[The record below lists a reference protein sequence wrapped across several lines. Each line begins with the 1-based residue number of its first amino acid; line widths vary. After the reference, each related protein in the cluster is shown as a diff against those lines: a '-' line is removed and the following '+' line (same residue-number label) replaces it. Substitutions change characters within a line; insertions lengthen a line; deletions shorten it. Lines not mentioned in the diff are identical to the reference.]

1 MSDLSASN
9 PAAPTDPPKDP
20 SRSGRRLAWVATL
33 PLLIGVCVFA
43 YYPFL
48 YLIGLAFTDSSLAR
62 PFQEWTGF
70 GNFGAA
76 LADPLFV
83 NSIWRSALVALLST
97 AAAITLGT
105 CVALLLDKAVRGRDL
120 IRTLIL
126 LPLLTPP
133 VTVAIMWQLLLMPQ
147 GGWLNAVL
155 MDLSLLSSPV
165 SFLGQ
170 PLSAF
175 LAIVLVDVWQWSPF
189 VALMVY
195 AAIQTLPGEVY
206 EAAVIECGSRW
217 QIFRHITLPMLL
229 PALIGIAV
237 LKLIIAFK
245 VFDLVFVMTAGG
257 PGQATTV
264 SSFYIY
270 RVAIQQF
277 DIGLAAAQTLLFVI
291 VVGLA
296 TVPFTIAHDKAEE
309 TLS

>member
-1 MSDLSASN
+1 MSDLSASDT
-9 PAAPTDPPKDP
+9 AAPKDSPKDP
-20 SRSGRRLAWVATL
+20 SRSGRRLAWVAAL
-33 PLLIGVCVFA
+33 PLIAGVCIFA

-48 YLIGLAFTDSSLAR
+48 YLIGLAFTESSLAR
-62 PFQEWTGF
+62 PFQDWTGF

-76 LADPLFV
+76 LGDPLFV
-83 NSIWRSALVALLST
+83 NSIWRSALVAVLST

-133 VTVAIMWQLLLMPQ
+133 VTAAIMWQLLLMPQ

-170 PLSAF
+170 PVSAF